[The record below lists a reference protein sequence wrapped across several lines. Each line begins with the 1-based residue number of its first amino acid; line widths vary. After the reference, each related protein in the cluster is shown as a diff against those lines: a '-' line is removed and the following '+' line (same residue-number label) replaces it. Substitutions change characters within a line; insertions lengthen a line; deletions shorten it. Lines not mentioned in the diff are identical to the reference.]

1 MKKNLKKIKDGLKLV
16 NQIQNIRT
24 KNNKNWMDIL
34 RLAIK
39 LDYYKTTALIKGIYK
54 YDTQISA
61 LAQKIYK
68 K

>member
-1 MKKNLKKIKDGLKLV
+1 MKKENKIKKSLKILD
-16 NQIQNIRT
+16 QIEKIRT